1 MLRVAKQNCI
11 VDRQIPYWRRKL
23 FKLQYSYFFF
33 YIYVCF
39 NLEPLRHKRSTT
51 TWDLIDVYRHLA
63 SVSGGHVFQTTKD
76 QIPNAFR
83 ILQVSNCI
91 YYHFVFLTK
100 YRVK

>member
-51 TWDLIDVYRHLA
+51 MWDLIDVYRHLA

-76 QIPNAFR
+76 QIPNVFG
-83 ILQVSNCI
+83 ILQVSNFI
-91 YYHFVFLTK
+91 YYYIVFLTK